1 MDHFVTLRIIVHEFC
16 NTKINLLCYFV
27 DFRKTFDTVFRKK
40 LWERLEEIKVFFE
53 LSVVSTRFSEN
64 IIAKFIKTRRPGEK
78 KLTAI
83 LLEECLEEV
92 GCVGPSLTDIVINLL
107 LYANDIILM
116 ARTRIPHD
124 LGEKLIILMVFCSN
138 MHMTFNID
146 KTKRMIIKS
155 NKITYDTLYITTITW
170 RKSLH
175 TNMVE
180 SIFTKR
186 SIEIITLIKG

>member
-1 MDHFVTLRIIVHEFC
+1 LDHFVTLRIIVQEFC

-40 LWERLEEIKVFFE
+40 LWDRLEEIKVFFE
-53 LSVVSTRFSEN
+53 LSVVSTRFSKN

-107 LYANDIILM
+107 LYAHDIILM

-146 KTKRMIIKS
+146 KKLIILMVFCSNMHMTFNIDKMKVMIIKS

-170 RKSLH
+170 R
-175 TNMVE
+175 N
-180 SIFTKR
+180 
-186 SIEIITLIKG
+186 

>member
-1 MDHFVTLRIIVHEFC
+1 
-16 NTKINLLCYFV
+16 LCYFV

-40 LWERLEEIKVFFE
+40 LWDRLEEIKVFFE

-64 IIAKFIKTRRPGEK
+64 IISKFIKTRRPGEK

-146 KTKRMIIKS
+146 KTKVMIIKS

-170 RKSLH
+170 RNWLH
-175 TNMVE
+175 TNMFE
-180 SIFTKR
+180 SIFTKS

>member
-1 MDHFVTLRIIVHEFC
+1 LDHFVTLRIIVQEFC

-40 LWERLEEIKVFFE
+40 IWDRLEEIKVFFE

-64 IIAKFIKTRRPGEK
+64 IISKFIKTRRPGEK

-116 ARTRIPHD
+116 ARTRIPHN

-146 KTKRMIIKS
+146 KTKVMIIKS

-170 RKSLH
+170 RNSLH
-175 TNMVE
+175 TNMFE

>member
-1 MDHFVTLRIIVHEFC
+1 LDHFVTLRIIVQEFC

-40 LWERLEEIKVFFE
+40 LWDRLEEIKVFFE

-116 ARTRIPHD
+116 ARTDIVINLLIYANDIILMARMRIPHD
-124 LGEKLIILMVFCSN
+124 LGEKLIILMIFCFN

-146 KTKRMIIKS
+146 KTKVMIIKS

-170 RKSLH
+170 R
-175 TNMVE
+175 N
-180 SIFTKR
+180 
-186 SIEIITLIKG
+186 

>member
-1 MDHFVTLRIIVHEFC
+1 MDHFVTLRIIVQEFC

-40 LWERLEEIKVFFE
+40 LWDRLEEIKVFFE

-64 IIAKFIKTRRPGEK
+64 IISKFIKTRRPGEK

-107 LYANDIILM
+107 LYVDDIVLM
-116 ARTRIPHD
+116 AMSPHD
-124 LGEKLIILMVFCSN
+124 LENQLIILKEFFSN
-138 MHMTFNID
+138 MGMTVNTD
-146 KTKRMIIKS
+146 KTKVMIIKS
-155 NKITYDTLYITTITW
+155 NKIT
-170 RKSLH
+170 
-175 TNMVE
+175 
-180 SIFTKR
+180 
-186 SIEIITLIKG
+186 